1 MSRARTHPTGRRLRQ
16 YKRIQLNSISL
27 NNISCFSLAPLPL
40 CAAPAAAVEREK
52 GFLFSAMCYVQNK
65 CDCFPLRIRCVT
77 GNGTC
82 NSKSA
87 IIDSVPRLSYIHILL
102 SIRMC
107 FIVPSHCRR
116 LRAPPSAWQMGSRF
130 AVTTIQLSALIEC
143 LARRVEYQRQ
153 RQWRQQQQGEKNA
166 RHHGHQQTDRLVCTC
181 SCHTH
186 SHTIH
191 THTHTVEVMLVVRYE
206 KLRVGIMAG
215 RTR

>member
-40 CAAPAAAVEREK
+40 CAAPAAAAVEREK

-65 CDCFPLRIRCVT
+65 CDCFPLRNRKRHLQFKECHH
-77 GNGTC
+77 
-82 NSKSA
+82 
-87 IIDSVPRLSYIHILL
+87 RLSPSTIYTSIH
-102 SIRMC
+102 SY
-107 FIVPSHCRR
+107 VPSHCRR

-166 RHHGHQQTDRLVCTC
+166 RHHGHQQTDRLACTC
-181 SCHTH
+181 SCHTY
-186 SHTIH
+186 TL
-191 THTHTVEVMLVVRYE
+191 THTVEVMLVVRYE